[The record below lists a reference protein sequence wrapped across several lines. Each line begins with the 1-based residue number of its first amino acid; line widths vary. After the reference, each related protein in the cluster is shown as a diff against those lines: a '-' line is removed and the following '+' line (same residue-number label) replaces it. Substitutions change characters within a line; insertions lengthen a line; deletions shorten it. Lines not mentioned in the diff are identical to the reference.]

1 MTPSGEPEVALTLVI
16 PLRAKAGMSLP
27 DFYQYWLNAHVTLPP
42 RFPGISSIWLHV
54 VSFDHQRWPRLPGV
68 SHRPEPQDK
77 FHGVP
82 EATFPTMADLELF
95 QSHAHVQMVDGI
107 NFLGEV
113 ITYASVGD
121 HSATVVDKLDDAAP
135 TVTTT
140 WCGTCCSSAGGPTSR
155 PPGCAASS
163 PGRSSPPGPAP
174 RRS

>member
-1 MTPSGEPEVALTLVI
+1 MSDVALTLVI

-68 SHRPEPQDK
+68 SHRPEPEDE
-77 FHGVP
+77 FHGIP
-82 EATFPTMADLELF
+82 EATFPTMSDLELF
-95 QSHAHVQMVDGI
+95 QSYAHVQMVDGI

-113 ITYASVGD
+113 ITYSSLGSN
-121 HSATVVDKLDDAAP
+121 SATVVDKLGAP
-135 TVTTT
+135 SPDGHDGLVRHLLFLRRR
-140 WCGTCCSSAGGPTSR
+140 PSR
-155 PPGCAASS
+155 RAPSLRQPHPRA
-163 PGRSSPPGPAP
+163 RLRPAL